1 MSKNLEI
8 VQNLYNYIET
18 KEFENIRPLFHKNI
32 KWNQMKGL
40 INGGNYV
47 GADEVFQHVFTEF
60 GKEWTDWKAE
70 AREFLEASDDI
81 IVVGTYSGI
90 FKKSGKKMEA
100 EFMHRYT
107 LNAGV
112 VTIFQQYTD
121 TGLFAKAMKGAK
133 TEAQINNP
141 LHGISLKEILE
152 YLLAEY
158 DWEGLAKRVNIN
170 CFKSNQ
176 TINSSL
182 NFLRKYDWARE
193 EVEFLYIKSIKN

>member
-90 FKKSGKKMEA
+90 FKKSAKKMEA

-121 TGLFAKAMKGAK
+121 
-133 TEAQINNP
+133 
-141 LHGISLKEILE
+141 
-152 YLLAEY
+152 
-158 DWEGLAKRVNIN
+158 RV
-170 CFKSNQ
+170 
-176 TINSSL
+176 
-182 NFLRKYDWARE
+182 
-193 EVEFLYIKSIKN
+193 V